1 LIRVLI
7 AASSPV
13 VRTGLETMLRS
24 APRLEVA
31 GTAADFGASLADLE
45 AWQPEVLLMVSD
57 GRADEPP
64 EELLALPEGAGAL
77 AVVLLTADPQAGW
90 VPEAL
95 RSGVRAVLRLDATAA
110 EITAAI
116 EAAAAGLAVLDPQDL
131 QALLPAVSDRLPA
144 EGAPLEALTPREIE
158 VLRMMAEGFGN
169 KTIASRL
176 GISEHTAKFHVAS
189 VMGKLGA
196 ATRTEAV
203 TTGIRRGLV
212 PL

>member
-1 LIRVLI
+1 V
-7 AASSPV
+7 S
-13 VRTGLETMLRS
+13 
-24 APRLEVA
+24 
-31 GTAADFGASLADLE
+31 DFGASFADLG
-45 AWQPEVLLMVSD
+45 AWHPEVLLMVVD
-57 GRADEPP
+57 GRADESP
-64 EELLALPEGAGAL
+64 EELLALPESAGTL

-95 RSGVRAVLRLDATAA
+95 RSGVRAVLRLDVSAT
-110 EITAAI
+110 EIVAAI

-131 QALLPAVSDRLPA
+131 QALLPAASSDRLPA

-169 KTIASRL
+169 KIIAGRL

-196 ATRTEAV
+196 ASRTEAV

>member
-1 LIRVLI
+1 MLI

-13 VRTGLETMLRS
+13 VRTGLESMLRS
-24 APRLEVA
+24 APRLEIA
-31 GTAADFGASLADLE
+31 GTVADFGASFADLG
-45 AWQPEVLLMVSD
+45 AWHPEVLLMVVD
-57 GRADEPP
+57 GRADESP
-64 EELLALPEGAGAL
+64 EELLALPESAGTL

-95 RSGVRAVLRLDATAA
+95 RSGVRAVLRLDASAT
-110 EITAAI
+110 EIVAAI
-116 EAAAAGLAVLDPQDL
+116 EAVAAGLAVLDPQDL
-131 QALLPAVSDRLPA
+131 QALLPAVSGDRLPA

-169 KTIASRL
+169 KTIAGRL

-196 ATRTEAV
+196 ASRTEAV